1 MRQEIMLISKEKL
14 NPKLRMSKTLFNIST
29 LTLFNIFLKS
39 SPFSIRS
46 FETVGKAIQIES
58 HKSAIYLAESGK
70 FQIYMIN
77 SLVSLHWAEVAGWT
91 IRNRLSQTAPCRHCS
106 GVQHCTCQRGKLGRV
121 PVGPGG
127 PCSAPGWSS
136 KQGRQNNQHCRNKKW
151 TQRKVTTSVSVLKN

>member
-1 MRQEIMLISKEKL
+1 
-14 NPKLRMSKTLFNIST
+14 MSKTLFNIST

-77 SLVSLHWAEVAGWT
+77 SLVSLHWAE
-91 IRNRLSQTAPCRHCS
+91 ICRLDNPKSALANSAVSALQR
-106 GVQHCTCQRGKLGRV
+106 CTTLYMPAR
-121 PVGPGG
+121 
-127 PCSAPGWSS
+127 
-136 KQGRQNNQHCRNKKW
+136 
-151 TQRKVTTSVSVLKN
+151 